1 MKALGVYKREHRF
14 VIDILAGMLAD
25 YDAVVAACEEHDY
38 EAVFGDTDDND
49 LKDAAAEVFLSTLED
64 MK

>member
-25 YDAVVAACEEHDY
+25 YDTVAAACEEHED
-38 EAVFGDTDDND
+38 EAVFEDMDDSG
-49 LKDAAAEVFLSTLED
+49 LKEAAAEVFLSTLED